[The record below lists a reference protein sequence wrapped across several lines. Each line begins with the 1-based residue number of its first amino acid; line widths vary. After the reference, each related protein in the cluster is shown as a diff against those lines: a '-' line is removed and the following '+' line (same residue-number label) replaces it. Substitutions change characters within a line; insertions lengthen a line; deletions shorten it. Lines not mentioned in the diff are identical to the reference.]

1 MIIAS
6 FNVRL
11 WWGKQMGMS
20 RVGDG
25 DGTRRNQR
33 NFERMTG
40 SVRLESELARV
51 AHDIIGAV
59 GNEEGR
65 NMTSPISGIPDD
77 QICQPWHCP
86 SHMIQPSLYLHLPMV
101 SAYSDI
107 PGLDQPLNY
116 ESESTCLFP
125 NLLNNDKGRA
135 HRLAYSHYKEAPP
148 TSELPLTTLREFTML
163 HIMNAVTDK
172 PNWNI
177 KVFIFI
183 LFCLIY

>member
-1 MIIAS
+1 
-6 FNVRL
+6 
-11 WWGKQMGMS
+11 
-20 RVGDG
+20 
-25 DGTRRNQR
+25 
-33 NFERMTG
+33 MTG
-40 SVRLESELARV
+40 SVRLENALARV
-51 AHDIIGAV
+51 VHDIIGAV
-59 GNEEGR
+59 GNE
-65 NMTSPISGIPDD
+65 DD
-77 QICQPWHCP
+77 RKFDEPNFGYTRRSNLSATALSKSLC
-86 SHMIQPSLYLHLPMV
+86 HMLQPSLYLHLPMV

-177 KVFIFI
+177 KVCIFI